1 MRSKPEQTL
10 LGFTACRRGAFTIVE
25 LLVAISI
32 LTLIVLVLY
41 GLFDQVQR
49 ALRSNVAQ
57 VDVHEGGR
65 AGMELLSREME
76 QIQAGNRRGITNI
89 LIRLTARP
97 HQQALLGANENRTNV
112 LAGITFLTHSNKT
125 WFATSYKVLS
135 FTDRLA
141 SPFASDAQFADTVGT
156 LCRFIGS
163 ISDSDFANTN
173 YLAGIMRILDPG
185 LDPAPNYQTLTNYQR
200 VVDGVVHFRIRAYDT
215 NGYWMSYLNNG
226 FTNVSMTY
234 DPLNTTPSGN
244 PTAETRYAF
253 VNSALPA
260 YLEMELGILEPH
272 VLERYRSYPP
282 TAAAAVVASNYLARQ
297 AGAIHLFQQRVPIR
311 TAK

>member
-1 MRSKPEQTL
+1 MRPKPDQTFI
-10 LGFTACRRGAFTIVE
+10 GSMRRRAFTIVE
-25 LLVAISI
+25 MLVAMSI

-76 QIQAGNRRGITNI
+76 QIQAGNRAGITN
-89 LIRLTARP
+89 LHIRLTVP
-97 HQQALLGANENRTNV
+97 PFQQALLGANENRTNV
-112 LAGITFLTHSNKT
+112 LEGITFLTHSNRS
-125 WFATSYKVLS
+125 WFATSYKVLVL
-135 FTDRLA
+135 TNKVGN
-141 SPFASDAQFADTVGT
+141 PFAANAQFADRVGT
-156 LCRFIGS
+156 LCRYTLR

-173 YLAGIMRILDPG
+173 LLANMMKILDPA
-185 LDPAPNYQTLTNYQR
+185 LAPTPNYQTLTNYQR

-215 NGYWMSYLNNG
+215 NGYSMNYLTN
-226 FTNVSMTY
+226 TVANVSMIY
-234 DPLNTTPSGN
+234 DPLNTSPAGTLA
-244 PTAETRYAF
+244 AETRYAF

-260 YLEMELGILEPH
+260 CLEVEMAILEPQ
-272 VLERYRSYPP
+272 VLERYKSYPNA
-282 TAAAAVVASNYLARQ
+282 TVAGNYLARQ

-311 TAK
+311 MAK